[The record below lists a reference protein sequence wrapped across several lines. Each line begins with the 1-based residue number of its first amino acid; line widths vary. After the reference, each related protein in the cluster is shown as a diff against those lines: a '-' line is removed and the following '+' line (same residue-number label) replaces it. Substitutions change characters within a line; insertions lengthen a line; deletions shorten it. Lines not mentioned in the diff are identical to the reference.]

1 MSVGFANVGALDVR
15 MLILVGVLTLPAFY
29 LVHRTLEYC
38 YLLRARRFCRKNG
51 LKVVRWRCGPAFDRS
66 GVKTEFS
73 IVEMD
78 CLDAQKERKLIRLL
92 IWIFGI
98 RKALIDDYPESATEN
113 WPSLQ
118 D

>member
-1 MSVGFANVGALDVR
+1 
-15 MLILVGVLTLPAFY
+15 
-29 LVHRTLEYC
+29 
-38 YLLRARRFCRKNG
+38 
-51 LKVVRWRCGPAFDRS
+51 
-66 GVKTEFS
+66 VKTEFS